1 MLTNSN
7 ILNFNHSILTTE
19 TLNKIRNSQKQK
31 LKKKI
36 EKKEV
41 SQKLWLQGILS
52 YIKLHHFEKK
62 CPWVITEVLKP
73 SLPNFIFP
81 RSYSMEFLFFGF

>member
-31 LKKKI
+31 LKKKGSI
-36 EKKEV
+36 PKV
-41 SQKLWLQGILS
+41 VVAAYL
-52 YIKLHHFEKK
+52 
-62 CPWVITEVLKP
+62 VL
-73 SLPNFIFP
+73 
-81 RSYSMEFLFFGF
+81 Y